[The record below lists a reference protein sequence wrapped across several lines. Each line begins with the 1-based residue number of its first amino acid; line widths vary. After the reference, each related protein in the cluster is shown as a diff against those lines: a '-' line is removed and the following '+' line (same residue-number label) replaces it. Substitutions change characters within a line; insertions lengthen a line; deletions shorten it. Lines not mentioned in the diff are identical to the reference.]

1 MLEIETPESWE
12 RKSLKELGEWQGGK
26 TPKKSNP
33 EYWED
38 GSIPWVSPKDMK
50 SSLISEPEDYM
61 TEFAQKETNAKIVPK
76 GSLLFVTRS
85 GILEHSLP
93 VAINEVE
100 VTINQD
106 MKAFLPNDGVQARYV
121 LLFAQAFEHEI
132 LRDCTKD
139 GTTVASINSSD
150 LYEYEIPLP
159 SIGKQKEI
167 IENIDAAATKI
178 NAGLDDL
185 RESIQKLEAYKT
197 ASESSAMNGVLTES
211 FRNSP
216 QGQSGEEYLKKI
228 LDDRFELWKDR
239 YRIKKSHY
247 KKTYSDELLKE
258 RYDEPTGPDIDDL
271 PEIPDSWTW
280 STIEQ
285 LAVIEGGL
293 TKNKSERQENPIEI
307 PYLRVANVYANELDL
322 EDVRKIRVE
331 EREINKCSLE
341 EGDLLIVEGNG
352 SKDQIGRVAI
362 WDGSISPCV
371 HQNHLIKIRP
381 VDKRLNKYMLRWL
394 LSQQGRRF
402 IVDVASSTS
411 GLHTLSLSKVRR
423 IPIPLPPLE
432 ETQKLTDELDRRI
445 TISDQVLDDVRSEI
459 ERGERLE
466 LSVMRNEFTADKEQE
481 GMAFSHPEVQEEQSE
496 EHTPQQT
503 TLDNVNELR

>member
-1 MLEIETPESWE
+1 MLEVETPESWE
-12 RKSLKELGEWQGGK
+12 WVPLKDVGKWQGGK

-33 EYWED
+33 DYWED

-50 SSLISEPEDYM
+50 SSRISDPEDYM
-61 TEFAQKETNAKIVPK
+61 TEFAQEDTNAKIVPED
-76 GSLLFVTRS
+76 SVLFVTRS

-106 MKAFLPNDGVQARYV
+106 MKAFIPKDGVDARYV
-121 LLFAQAFEHEI
+121 LFFARAFEHEI

-159 SIGKQKEI
+159 NLSKQKEV
-167 IENIDAAATKI
+167 IENIDSSISKI
-178 NAGLDDL
+178 NAGIEDL
-185 RESIQKLEAYKT
+185 REAVQKLEAYKT
-197 ASESSAMNGVLTES
+197 ASESSAMDGGLTES
-211 FRNSP
+211 FRDSSEV
-216 QGQSGEEYLKKI
+216 QTGEKYLRQI

-247 KKTYSDELLKE
+247 KKTYTDELLEE
-258 RYDEPTGPDIDDL
+258 RYDEPAGPDKDDL
-271 PEIPDSWTW
+271 PEIPENWTW
-280 STIEQ
+280 ATIEQ
-285 LAVIEGGL
+285 LAIIEGGL
-293 TKNKSERQENPIEI
+293 TKNKSERQDNPIEV

-322 EDVRKIRVE
+322 EDVREIRVE
-331 EREINKCSLE
+331 DRELNKCSLE

-381 VDKRLNKYMLRWL
+381 VDKRINRYMLRWL
-394 LSQQGRRF
+394 LSQRGRRF

-411 GLHTLSLSKVRR
+411 GLHTLSLSKVRQ
-423 IPIPLPPLE
+423 IPIPLPPFKE
-432 ETQKLTDELDRRI
+432 IQQLTNKLDRRI
-445 TISDQVLDDVRSEI
+445 TISEQVLDDVNSEI
-459 ERGERLE
+459 ERGERLS
-466 LSVMRNEFTADKEQE
+466 LSVMRNAFKADYGHE
-481 GMAFSHPEVQEEQSE
+481 GKQASQSKKK
-496 EHTPQQT
+496 TGRT
-503 TLDNVNELR
+503 V